1 MLEDF
6 ITYLASEKGLAQNTI
21 EAYGRDVARFLEA
34 KCSIIDFLA
43 LLKDDGY
50 GSSSLCRILISIK
63 VYHQFLKREG
73 LIAVDEAK
81 AIAGPKLW
89 QKIPE
94 TLSEEEMRAFLA
106 APKRAPDP
114 STFLGVRDAAC
125 LELLY
130 ASGLRVSELCS
141 LKITD
146 VDDTFVKVR
155 GKGSKERVVPIG
167 KKAQEAID
175 RWLHQFRSQF
185 DSEKNLSLFVTEKG
199 KPLDRIAVWKRV
211 KHWAG
216 MAGITKR
223 ISPHSLRHT
232 FATHLLDH
240 GADLRI
246 IQEML
251 GHASISSTDRYTHVS
266 RESLKRSFN
275 TFHPWP

>member
-275 TFHPWP
+275 TFHPRP